1 MFVTYLCL
9 FSKLVK
15 SIQTPSIRSTIE
27 TESFNTEWNFSHCFS
42 HLLVK
47 IFLLGLLNLDARG
60 CLSWILEEGQSI
72 CSMRGWG
79 QLRKK
84 EPRDGGIK
92 LTALIEPLNLGL
104 LKTSFISSLAS
115 YNGLI
120 HFLLFLLVQLSFCP
134 WQPKHPNTNN
144 YFSFMQNPKWSWIGH
159 YFNKFW
165 NI

>member
-1 MFVTYLCL
+1 MTFPWVSSLYTHCQAWSGSQSCLCLSCL
-9 FSKLVK
+9 FSKPVK
-15 SIQTPSIRSTIE
+15 STQTPSILSTID

-47 IFLLGLLNLDARG
+47 IFLLGLLNVEARG

-92 LTALIEPLNLGL
+92 LTALLEPLNLGL
-104 LKTSFISSLAS
+104 LKTSFVSSLAS

-120 HFLLFLLVQLSFCP
+120 HFLLFL
-134 WQPKHPNTNN
+134 N
-144 YFSFMQNPKWSWIGH
+144 
-159 YFNKFW
+159 
-165 NI
+165 